1 MVSYPLEPAAGE
13 FFGKLLLQAH
23 FRPIPGRGG
32 LLSHLRPSGGTRF
45 PGELE
50 GCSTIQGVARGT
62 PCTPLPQ
69 SPPMWHPSPT
79 PLSHKVHLCGTS
91 KNPPMIF
98 WNEFLLEVGLP
109 ACEEC
114 WLRDDQITH
123 AYRPKADR
131 RRSGGEVPWTNFLIF
146 NLLERNLQ

>member
-32 LLSHLRPSGGTRF
+32 FAESSQALRGYSISRGGVLNYSRGWPVAPPAPLSHKVHLCG
-45 PGELE
+45 
-50 GCSTIQGVARGT
+50 
-62 PCTPLPQ
+62 TPLP
-69 SPPMWHPSPT
+69 

>member
-62 PCTPLPQ
+62 PCIPLPQ
-69 SPPMWHPSPT
+69 SPPMWHLQKST
-79 PLSHKVHLCGTS
+79 YD
-91 KNPPMIF
+91 F

-109 ACEEC
+109 ACDEC